1 MSVGDLKYKILSLSD
16 FRIRKTAK
24 TVSIKIKVKRD
35 ALLTFK
41 VSIKCFK

>member
-1 MSVGDLKYKILSLSD
+1 ILSLSD

-35 ALLTFK
+35 ALFLTFK